1 MAMKTLLACLMNR
14 ENADAVLAA
23 AVPLAR
29 AHQAHL
35 IGLHTI
41 EALLVYPGI
50 AIHVPDSTFRNFNES
65 QAKEAKA
72 IEAIFKKHTA
82 NEDFPCEWRLV
93 KAESSTAATRMIESA
108 HGADVVIMPKEEN
121 TFARAD
127 QNHAQERVIRESGRP
142 VIIVPNDYDGPEL
155 GHNILL
161 GWSDT
166 REAAR
171 AAHDA
176 LLVAQDGCNINILRG
191 TSRKTDELA
200 DFGAIEIAA
209 MFGRHG
215 FSAQTAIKE
224 RGSADVAEVLMK
236 QAFEQ
241 GADMIVTGAFG
252 HNRVYD
258 FVIGAVTQSLLEDS
272 QLPVLFSA

>member
-14 ENADAVLAA
+14 ENSDAVLAA

-50 AIHVPDSTFRNFNES
+50 AIHVPDVTFRNFNES
-65 QAKEAKA
+65 QAQEAKA

-108 HGADVVIMPKEEN
+108 HGADVVVMPKEESN
-121 TFARAD
+121 FARAD

-142 VIIVPNDYDGPEL
+142 VIIVPNDYGGSEL

-176 LLVAQDGCNINILRG
+176 LLVAQAGCTITVLRS

-200 DFGAIEIAA
+200 DFGSIEIAA

-224 RGSADVAEVLMK
+224 RGGTDVAEVLMK
-236 QAFEQ
+236 QAFEN
-241 GADMIVTGAFG
+241 GADMIVTGAYG

-258 FVIGAVTQSLLEDS
+258 FVIGAVTHRLLEDS
-272 QLPVLFSA
+272 PLPVLFSA

>member
-41 EALLVYPGI
+41 EAILVYPGI
-50 AIHVPDSTFRNFNES
+50 AIHVPDATFRNFNES
-65 QAKEAKA
+65 QAQEAKA
-72 IEAIFKKHTA
+72 IQAIFEKHTA

-108 HGADVVIMPKEEN
+108 HAADVVIMPKEDN
-121 TFARAD
+121 NFARAD

-142 VIIVPNDYDGPEL
+142 VIIVPTDYDGPEL

-166 REAAR
+166 RQAAR

-176 LLVAQDGCNINILRG
+176 LLIAQDGCNISVLRSS
-191 TSRKTDELA
+191 SRKTDELA

-215 FSAQTAIKE
+215 YSVETTIKE
-224 RGSADVAEVLMK
+224 RAGADVAEVLMK

-241 GADMIVTGAFG
+241 GADMIVTGAYG

-258 FVIGAVTQSLLEDS
+258 FVIGAVTHTLLEETR
-272 QLPVLFSA
+272 LPVLFSA

>member
-50 AIHVPDSTFRNFNES
+50 AIHVPDMTFRNFNES
-65 QAKEAKA
+65 QAQEAKA
-72 IEAIFKKHTA
+72 IKAIFEKHTA
-82 NEDFPCEWRLV
+82 NEDFPSEWRLV

-108 HGADVVIMPKEEN
+108 HGADVVVMPQEDN
-121 TFARAD
+121 NFARAD

-142 VIIVPNDYDGPEL
+142 VIIVPTDYDGPEL

-171 AAHDA
+171 AAHDT
-176 LLVAQDGCNINILRG
+176 LLIAQEGCNITILRS
-191 TSRKTDELA
+191 TARKTDELA
-200 DFGAIEIAA
+200 DFGAIEIAE

-215 FSAQTAIKE
+215 FSAQTTLKE
-224 RGSADVAEVLMK
+224 RAGAEVAEVLMK

-241 GADMIVTGAFG
+241 GADMIVTGAYG

-258 FVIGAVTQSLLEDS
+258 FVIGAVTHTLLEETR
-272 QLPVLFSA
+272 LPVLFSA